1 MILECYGCRFLRV
14 GVLRGRESLWLVE
27 AIEDDNKSHDLV
39 TLLSLLSALSCSEL
53 LYIQR
58 PEFL

>member
-1 MILECYGCRFLRV
+1 MRERERV
-14 GVLRGRESLWLVE
+14 RLWLVE

-39 TLLSLLSALSCSEL
+39 TLSSLLSALFGSEL